1 MSDLLLRDV
10 RIVPLDGDLG
20 SSAGLPAHGADASG
34 RLVDVLLG
42 RGVVSATGTD
52 IEAPPGTAVVDGAG
66 RWALPGLWDHHVH
79 LTQWA
84 SSRSRLDLSGARS
97 VAEAVAVV
105 RHRLALGPLPPTG
118 VLVGFGHRSATW
130 GEELSVAALD
140 RATTAVPVVLI
151 SGDAHHGWLNSP
163 ALRLLG
169 VSVETTGVL
178 AEGDWFP
185 VYDRLSSLP
194 GARADAESGVG
205 RVIRDAHARGVVGL
219 TDLEFGRP
227 WRQWQERTDAGLPP
241 LRARIGVYPE
251 GLQEVLDAEVRTG
264 DLVGRTDGLV
274 RLGPLKIISD
284 GSLNTRTAWCC
295 EPYADAAVLEHP
307 RGAPNLD
314 GEELHTLLA
323 TAHAAGL
330 EVALHAIGDAAV
342 GQALR
347 AFAATGAVGGIEHA
361 QLVAPEDLDR
371 WAGLPVRASVQ
382 PAHLLD
388 DRVVTEQCWPD
399 RTGRTFTLRSFLDRG
414 IEVVLGSD
422 APVAPLDPWLAM
434 AAAVHR
440 GPVGSPSWHP
450 EQALTP
456 QEALAAS
463 VDGRRVHV
471 GDPADVVLVDADPRG
486 EPGMTSAEHAAVL
499 LGLQVSAT
507 VLDGQ
512 VVHGG

>member
-10 RIVPLDGDLG
+10 RVVPLDGD
-20 SSAGLPAHGADASG
+20 PAHPAGG
-34 RLVDVLLG
+34 PVDVLLG
-42 RGVVSATGTD
+42 RGVVSAVGHD
-52 IEAPPGTAVVDGAG
+52 LDAPPGTPVLDGGG
-66 RWALPGLWDHHVH
+66 RWAVPGLWDHHVH

-84 SSRSRLDLSGARS
+84 SSRSRLDLSGAGS
-97 VAEAVAVV
+97 VAEAVSVV
-105 RHRLALGPLPPTG
+105 RRRLAEGPLPRSG
-118 VLVGFGHRSATW
+118 VLVGFGHRPATW
-130 GEELSVAALD
+130 GEELAVAALD
-140 RATTAVPVVLI
+140 GATSVVPVVLI
-151 SGDAHHGWLNSP
+151 SGDAHHGWLNTP

-169 VSVETTGVL
+169 VPAGTTGVL

-185 VYDRLSSLP
+185 VYDRLGSLP
-194 GARADAESGVG
+194 GATEDAESAVG
-205 RVIRDAHARGVVGL
+205 PAILEAHARGVVGL

-227 WRQWQERTDAGLPP
+227 WRQWQDRTHAGLPP
-241 LRARIGVYPE
+241 VRVRVGVYPE
-251 GLQEVLDAEVRTG
+251 GLQEVLDAQVRTG

-274 RLGPLKIISD
+274 RMGPLKIISD

-295 EPYADAAVLEHP
+295 EPYADAASLQHP

-314 GEELHTLLA
+314 GAELRDLLA
-323 TAHAAGL
+323 AGHAAGL

-347 AFAATGAVGGIEHA
+347 AFAETGAVGGVEHA
-361 QLVAPEDLDR
+361 QLVAPADLQR
-371 WAGLPVRASVQ
+371 WAALPVRASVQ

-388 DRVVTEQCWPD
+388 DRDVTEQCWPD
-399 RTGRTFTLRSFLDRG
+399 RTDRTFTLRSFLDHG

-422 APVAPLDPWLAM
+422 APVARLDPWLAM

-440 GPVGSPSWHP
+440 GPLDGESWHP

-456 QEALAAS
+456 REALAAS

-471 GDPADVVLVDADPRG
+471 GDPADVVLLDADPLGR
-486 EPGMTSAEHAAVL
+486 PGMTSAEQAAL
-499 LGLQVSAT
+499 LTGLQVSAT
-507 VLDGQ
+507 VLDGE